1 VIEEVAAGSARVDV
15 WLDLRNRAYPW
26 HLMDRRGFERSAA
39 TGPRRVAVLAEGAG
53 VAWVQTRTMAADHP
67 CAPAGVLV
75 LPERRRRGIGTQLDR
90 AISDQ
95 ARRWGVREL
104 EVLVHSDDP
113 DGAAFARSRG

>member
-1 VIEEVAAGSARVDV
+1 MIEEVAAGSARVDA
-15 WLDLRNRAYPW
+15 WLNLRNRAYPW

-39 TGPRRVAVLAEGAG
+39 TSPRRVAEGAG
-53 VAWVQTRTMAADHP
+53 VAWVQTRTMAPDHP

-75 LPERRRRGIGTQLDR
+75 LPERRRRGIGTQLYR